1 MSPLRLCVLGALLWS
16 CVTVAAPPLRIL
28 GSIEGQKP
36 QPAWVYARAS
46 QKVTL
51 HAELLRGVPDEGL
64 RWYRIEPSTRA
75 VDNTQPAFHW
85 AKIAYATEELTHCRG
100 KRACEVDVIPRHLPR
115 NAHLEGLGTMA
126 FQLSATLP
134 DGTVLQTPGAESIDR
149 GGLSRRVFR
158 VAIRKDD
165 SYLGYLSELANTPY
179 IFGSA
184 GAEGNHQADLL
195 VGSDCADLAVYGIR
209 RAGRTDVPYVSTW
222 TIEKHAP
229 LVVQATARSSS
240 GAYADARGRSITSA
254 REGDLVLFP
263 GTRHVGV
270 LWEDRPPKGVLDEGD
285 LLLHTCWA
293 PPTVEPLGTAAC
305 ASLPMRVLRF
315 R

>member
-1 MSPLRLCVLGALLWS
+1 MPLPRALAATVLLWS
-16 CVTVAAPPLRIL
+16 CVTLASPKVRIL
-28 GSIEGQKP
+28 GSIEGGKP
-36 QPAWVYARAS
+36 QPAWVYARS
-46 QKVTL
+46 GQRVLL
-51 HAELLRGVPDEGL
+51 HADAPANVKSL
-64 RWYRIEPSTRA
+64 RWYRIEPTTRSA
-75 VDNTQPAFHW
+75 DNTQPSFHW
-85 AKIAYATEELTHCRG
+85 APISYRTDELTACRD
-100 KRACEVDVIPRHLPR
+100 KRTCTPDVTPVHMPR

-126 FQLSATLP
+126 FQLEAVLP
-134 DGTVLQTPGAESIDR
+134 DGTTLKTPGADSLDR
-149 GGLSRRVFR
+149 GGLSRHVFR
-158 VAIRKDD
+158 VAIRKSD

-184 GAEGNHQADLL
+184 GAEGSHQADLL

-229 LVVQATARSSS
+229 LLAVAEQQTRDGTYATATQKP
-240 GAYADARGRSITSA
+240 ITHA
-254 REGDLVLFP
+254 REGDLILFP
-263 GTRHVGV
+263 STRHVGV
-270 LWEDRPPKGVLDEGD
+270 LWEDRDPVRVLDEND

-305 ASLPMRVLRF
+305 SALPMRVLRF